1 MLPDA
6 PQLFKITTGIV
17 HSQNGLYCTSIANY
31 ANLTVLPV
39 LRRKAGLL
47 YIANRLVRPWHKVP
61 YCEILLHRVLTYMCY
76 NSTTFSERKHF
87 VGATV
92 PSMESGWHCRENDQ
106 RFVFCLVRVLLAYS
120 TFTKMEPCNTRQPQ
134 EPTRRI
140 EFNTQP
146 RATSHGATHHVE

>member
-6 PQLFKITTGIV
+6 PQLFKITGIV
-17 HSQNGLYCTSIANY
+17 HSLNGLYCTSIANY
-31 ANLTVLPV
+31 ANLS
-39 LRRKAGLL
+39 
-47 YIANRLVRPWHKVP
+47 
-61 YCEILLHRVLTYMCY
+61 CEGKLGYSTSQTDRVLTYMCY

-92 PSMESGWHCRENDQ
+92 PLMESGWHCRENDQ